1 MDYNKRNIQITF
13 YKSYMEYL
21 SKARNKLDEDDYQRL
36 KQPLSLSQFE
46 KSALVS
52 VLKETIS
59 QITVV
64 NNASDAKI
72 IELPTLKPMNVRFN
86 KPIID
91 RFYNEETL
99 EPLREC
105 FKAMSISKLESDIEV
120 IRFALDI
127 CCKDIQEIGGCR
139 NFAEF
144 IYNENREAHDEY
156 CLLKAYCENIERL
169 EELHKWL
176 KSNRQKNEALIA
188 KLDENLSDLK
198 IECENREKTNR
209 LEANMVKKWE
219 TARQEQVDAVFNQEL
234 KTLYQSRDD
243 YEEKTERELIVINEI
258 LAFYR
263 TKCTKLEELIKSWQ
277 ERYEA
282 ERIELDEKIKHTEE
296 NIEDVKS
303 KYELIRSQYEQ
314 REQFI
319 EEYYIE
325 TQYIPIICVL
335 IYPFFPLFFVIN
347 PRYYIEQRQ
356 LEEIRK
362 IEAGKRAAATRIQA
376 WWRGTMVR
384 KQLGPYRPKKK
395 SKKPKTTKK
404 K

>member
-1 MDYNKRNIQITF
+1 MK
-13 YKSYMEYL
+13 YL
-21 SKARNKLDEDDYQRL
+21 SKAQHKLDEDDCERL
-36 KQPLSLSQFE
+36 QKPLLLSHFE

-59 QITVV
+59 KIVVV
-64 NNASDAKI
+64 NSGSDGKI
-72 IELPTLKPMNVRFN
+72 VELPTSKPPMHVRFN
-86 KPIID
+86 KPILD

-120 IRFALDI
+120 IRFALEM
-127 CCKDIQEIGGCR
+127 CCKDIENGAFR

-144 IYNENREAHDEY
+144 IFSENREAYDEY
-156 CLLKAYCENIERL
+156 SLLKAYCENIEKL
-169 EELHKWL
+169 EELHKEL
-176 KSNRQKNEALIA
+176 KHNRKKNEDLIL
-188 KLDENLSDLK
+188 KLDEDLFNLK
-198 IECENREKTNR
+198 TECENREKTNR
-209 LEANMVKKWE
+209 FEANMVKKWE
-219 TARQEQVDAVFNQEL
+219 NARQEQVDAVFNHEL

-243 YEEKTERELIVINEI
+243 YEEKTERELVVINEI

-263 TKCTKLEELIKSWQ
+263 AKCTKLEDSIKSWQ
-277 ERYEA
+277 QRYET
-282 ERIELDEKIKHTEE
+282 ERIELDEQIKHTED

-303 KYELIRSQYEQ
+303 KYELIRHQYEE
-314 REQFI
+314 RAKFI

-325 TQYIPIICVL
+325 QK
-335 IYPFFPLFFVIN
+335 
-347 PRYYIEQRQ
+347 Q

-362 IEAGKRAAATRIQA
+362 MEASKQKAATKIQA

-395 SKKPKTTKK
+395 SKKPKAAKK